1 MFAVK
6 MCCETSPMRCF
17 YGDASVELRSS
28 APSGNIFENKSNI
41 WRGVKFHSQC
51 EPRCFVIPCHVNK
64 AFDNYSKIVLNSGGF
79 EQARR
84 NTKRTSNAAFNG
96 EMNRSGREA
105 VGHVCWTLNICLGF
119 VLRELQGI
127 LEKLHPSHLG
137 WHGLAP
143 RTQDWS
149 PVDGVRTKTADLWS
163 RGWKYWQSGH
173 LWSPSHRVSGLWLLG
188 LCKAHSVVR
197 NLETLHNREIV

>member
-1 MFAVK
+1 MFL
-6 MCCETSPMRCF
+6 C
-17 YGDASVELRSS
+17 SVELRSS

-51 EPRCFVIPCHVNK
+51 EPRCLVIPCGVNK
-64 AFDNYSKIVLNSGGF
+64 AFDNYSKSSWMPGLWTTPSQL
-79 EQARR
+79 EAHLKRR
-84 NTKRTSNAAFNG
+84 FQRWD
-96 EMNRSGREA
+96 EWEA

-143 RTQDWS
+143 RTRDWWS
-149 PVDGVRTKTADLWS
+149 PVERIRTKAPDLWS
-163 RGWKYWQSGH
+163 RGWKSWQSGH

-197 NLETLHNREIV
+197 NLETLHNSEIV